1 MLIVEGHK
9 IHLDKNPNH
18 LSDDDL
24 YEFCVKNKALRIERD
39 AQQNIIIMAPVGG
52 NSGYYEKDLIFEI
65 EYWVRKTRQGY
76 SFSSSTGFIMPNGAM
91 RSPDACWISTK
102 RWSTVTKAQKK
113 KFPPV
118 VPDFVAEVR
127 SSTDTLKGAK
137 AKMEEWVENG
147 IQLGWL
153 IDTKGEQV
161 FVYRA
166 NGTIEIVEGFQQK
179 ILGENVMV
187 GFEFDLSCLLDLP

>member
-9 IHLDKNPNH
+9 IHLDSNPNNMTDEE
-18 LSDDDL
+18 LF
-24 YEFCVKNKALRIERD
+24 EFCMTNKELRIERD

-52 NSGYYEKDLIFEI
+52 NSGYHEI
-65 EYWVRKTRQGY
+65 EFMTELNVWRRNNGGV

-91 RSPDACWISTK
+91 RSPDACWISEK
-102 RWSTVTKAQKK
+102 RWSVVTEEQKE

-127 SSTDTLKGAK
+127 SATDTLKGAK

-147 IQLGWL
+147 IRLGWL
-153 IDTKGEQV
+153 VDIKNQQV
-161 FVYRA
+161 LIYRED
-166 NGTIEIVEGFQQK
+166 GSIEIVKGFDNY
-179 ILGENVMV
+179 LNGETVMP
-187 GFEFDLSCLLDLP
+187 GFEFNLKLFLEKP